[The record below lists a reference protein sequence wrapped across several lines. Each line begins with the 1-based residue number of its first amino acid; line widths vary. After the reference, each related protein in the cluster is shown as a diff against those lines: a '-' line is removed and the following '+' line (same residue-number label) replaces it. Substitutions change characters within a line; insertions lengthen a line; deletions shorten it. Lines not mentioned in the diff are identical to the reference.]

1 MYKIEKLTVKN
12 RCEIPVGGVVEI
24 EVAEDVLIEPPYFH
38 TQTYSDRGTNY
49 ATIHIRKKFA
59 KQGLLQLVTTPLPEG
74 IWKPLIVVQN
84 NGVSPIE
91 LRKDEEIA
99 SVLVYQFN

>member
-12 RCEIPVGGVVEI
+12 RCEIPVNSVVEI
-24 EVAEDVLIEPPYFH
+24 EVNEEVYVPIRFEPVEVGKLK
-38 TQTYSDRGTNY
+38 SY
-49 ATIHIRKKFA
+49 ATVHIRKTFA
-59 KQGLLQLVTTPLPEG
+59 KQGLLQLVTTPIPEG
-74 IWKPLIVVQN
+74 TWKPLIVVQN

-99 SVLVYQFN
+99 SVWIFEK

>member
-12 RCEIPVGGVVEI
+12 RCEIPVGAVVEVEVNEEVSI
-24 EVAEDVLIEPPYFH
+24 ETSFYHPQEFC
-38 TQTYSDRGTNY
+38 RGSNY
-49 ATIHIRKKFA
+49 ATIHIRKTFA

-74 IWKPLIVVQN
+74 FWKPLIVVQN

-91 LRKDEEIA
+91 LRAGDEIA
-99 SVLVYQFN
+99 SVWIFS

>member
-1 MYKIEKLTVKN
+1 MCKIEKLTVKN
-12 RCEIPVGGVVEI
+12 RCEIPVGAVVEI
-24 EVAEDVLIEPPYFH
+24 EVAESIVL
-38 TQTYSDRGTNY
+38 QGNGY

-74 IWKPLIVVQN
+74 NWKPLIVVQN

-91 LRKDEEIA
+91 LRAGDEVA
-99 SVLVYQFN
+99 SVWLFTS

>member
-12 RCEIPVGGVVEI
+12 RCEIPVGSIVEI
-24 EVAEDVLIEPPYFH
+24 EVNEDVLIKPPYMHQFKFNE
-38 TQTYSDRGTNY
+38 GFNY
-49 ATIHIRKKFA
+49 ATIHVRKTFA
-59 KQGLLQLVTTPLPEG
+59 KQGLLQLVTTPIPEG
-74 IWKPLIVVQN
+74 VWKPLIVVQN

-99 SVLVYQFN
+99 SVWIFEK

>member
-12 RCEIPVGGVVEI
+12 RCEIPVDAVVEI
-24 EVAEDVLIEPPYFH
+24 EVNEDVLIEPPYFH
-38 TQTYSDRGTNY
+38 PYTYLDTGTNY

-74 IWKPLIVVQN
+74 VWKPLIVVQN

-91 LRKDEEIA
+91 LLKDEEIA
-99 SVLVYQFN
+99 SVWIFTS

>member
-12 RCEIPVGGVVEI
+12 RCEIPVGSVVEI
-24 EVAEDVLIEPPYFH
+24 EVCEDILIKPPYMCPFKFNE
-38 TQTYSDRGTNY
+38 GFNY
-49 ATIHIRKKFA
+49 ATIHIRKTFT

-74 IWKPLIVVQN
+74 NWKPLIVVQN

-91 LRKDEEIA
+91 LLKDEEIA
-99 SVLVYQFN
+99 SVWIFTS

>member
-24 EVAEDVLIEPPYFH
+24 EVSEDVSIETSYF
-38 TQTYSDRGTNY
+38 QIPEFDRGVNY
-49 ATIHIRKKFA
+49 ATIHIRKTFA

-74 IWKPLIVVQN
+74 TWKPLIVVQN

-99 SVLVYQFN
+99 SVWIFS

>member
-24 EVAEDVLIEPPYFH
+24 EVNESVSIETPFYH
-38 TQTYSDRGTNY
+38 TQEFGRGTNY
-49 ATIHIRKKFA
+49 ATVHIRKTFA

-74 IWKPLIVVQN
+74 FWKPLIVVQN

-91 LRKDEEIA
+91 LLKDEEIA
-99 SVLVYQFN
+99 SVWIFEK

>member
-12 RCEIPVGGVVEI
+12 RCEIPVGSVVEV
-24 EVAEDVLIEPPYFH
+24 EVNEDVLIESHHFH
-38 TQTYSDRGTNY
+38 PQTYSDIGTNY

-99 SVLVYQFN
+99 SVWIFDK

>member
-12 RCEIPVGGVVEI
+12 RCEIPVGSVVEV
-24 EVAEDVLIEPPYFH
+24 EVSEEVLIKTPYFPPPEF
-38 TQTYSDRGTNY
+38 DRGSDY
-49 ATIHIRKKFA
+49 ATIHIRKTFA

-74 IWKPLIVVQN
+74 CWKPLIVVQN

-91 LRKDEEIA
+91 LRAGDEIA
-99 SVLVYQFN
+99 SVWIFTS

>member
-12 RCEIPVGGVVEI
+12 RCEIPVCGVVEI
-24 EVAEDVLIEPPYFH
+24 EVNEEVYVPISMSFAEDEYQL
-38 TQTYSDRGTNY
+38 SY
-49 ATIHIRKKFA
+49 ATIHIRKTFA

-74 IWKPLIVVQN
+74 TWKPLIVVQN

-99 SVLVYQFN
+99 SVWIFTS